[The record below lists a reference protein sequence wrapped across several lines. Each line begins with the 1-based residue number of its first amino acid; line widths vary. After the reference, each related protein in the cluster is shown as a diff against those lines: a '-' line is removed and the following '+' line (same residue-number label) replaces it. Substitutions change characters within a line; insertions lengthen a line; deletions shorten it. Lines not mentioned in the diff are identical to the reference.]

1 MTHLSEDKSAFQIF
15 FQLLVCALTK
25 LIFNTEG
32 GENPF
37 KFVFLYCHWKSQNKT
52 WVLALHKEK
61 HFFM

>member
-52 WVLALHKEK
+52 
-61 HFFM
+61 